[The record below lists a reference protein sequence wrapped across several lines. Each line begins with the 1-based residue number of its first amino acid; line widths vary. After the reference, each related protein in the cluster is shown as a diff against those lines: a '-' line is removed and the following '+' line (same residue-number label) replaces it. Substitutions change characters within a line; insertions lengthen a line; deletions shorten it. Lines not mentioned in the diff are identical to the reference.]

1 MTEAGISTI
10 QPIGKSQRVS
20 EGRRIIKVMFSRP
33 VVVFGTVIIV
43 GLLALAIFA
52 PLLAPYDPY
61 EQNLRVTLAQ
71 PSPAYR
77 LGTDDL
83 GRDVLSRIIYGSRI
97 SLLVGIVA
105 TGMGAGIGMALG
117 LTAGH
122 FGGWIDTIIM
132 RFTDSLMAIPSLV
145 LTIAISSALGPGVIT
160 VLIAIGV
167 ALMPTY
173 TRMMCGQILSLK
185 ETDYVTAVR
194 VIGGSNLRIMLRHL
208 FPNAFP
214 PLLVLITLNLGTV
227 ILMEASLSFLGIG
240 IVPPIPT
247 WGGMVATGY
256 KFMLTNPVLS
266 FAPGIVLLLV
276 VVAFNMVGDGLRD
289 ALDPRLRGRI

>member
-10 QPIGKSQRVS
+10 QPIAKTQRIS
-20 EGRRIIKVMFSRP
+20 EGRRIYKVMFSRP
-33 VVVFGTVIIV
+33 VVVFGTVVIV
-43 GLLALAIFA
+43 GLIALAIFA

-61 EQNLRVTLAQ
+61 AQNLMVTLAQ
-71 PSPAYR
+71 PSKAYV

-105 TGMGAGIGMALG
+105 TGAGAGIGMTLG
-117 LTAGH
+117 LIAGH